1 MVYLSP
7 LKRSLG
13 VSFFSFA
20 FQRLGIRTCCC
31 AQGDSLQDI
40 CRTPDATIDEEL
52 EPIVREGDATLLL
65 KLPDNLD
72 ENFDSRTR
80 KVQLPPTMIRE
91 DDTREV
97 LIICFQGVF
106 PCLHALE
113 DEWDFF
119 DDQKAC
125 KSLWRKSTRMESP
138 ITFRDA
144 LEPWNVYPFQAW
156 VDKSLD
162 LVVVS

>member
-1 MVYLSP
+1 MAYLSP

-13 VSFFSFA
+13 CPIFSLA
-20 FQRLGIRTCCC
+20 FHGLEMRTCCC
-31 AQGDSLQDI
+31 TQGNSLQYI

-52 EPIVREGDATLLL
+52 EPIVREGDAALLL
-65 KLPDNLD
+65 KLLDNLD

-97 LIICFQGVF
+97 LIICFQGVL
-106 PCLHALE
+106 PCLHAFE
-113 DEWDFF
+113 DEWDFRRLSEVE
-119 DDQKAC
+119 QIIMA
-125 KSLWRKSTRMESP
+125 MESP
-138 ITFRDA
+138 VTFRDA
-144 LEPWNVYPFQAW
+144 LEPWNICPFQAW
-156 VDKSLD
+156 VDKSLG